1 MTRNMLAHALII
13 TSELALSAP
22 AVWWIV
28 SLNNTVATKDADYLI
43 HPLRLH
49 PDVEAAIGLLS
60 VLAIGHAAR
69 SIRTD
74 PMVSPPPR

>member
-28 SLNNTVATKDADYLI
+28 SLNDKAATKDADYLI

-49 PDVEAAIGLLS
+49 PDVEAAIG
-60 VLAIGHAAR
+60 R
-69 SIRTD
+69 
-74 PMVSPPPR
+74 